1 MPGMAMLI
9 AMPGRDTQPLVD
21 RLRSLSPE
29 LDLRVWPEVGAVEAI
44 DFAVLW
50 QQPAGLLA
58 SLPNLRAVTS
68 YGAGVDFILDDP
80 DLAHGVQVGRVV
92 GARLVASMREYLLAV
107 VLAHRRGVLRGQQ
120 PERVEQPARPPRI
133 GVLGLG
139 ALGASAA
146 QAFAAL
152 GCEVAGWRRE
162 PAPLDGVSVHTGAGG
177 LREVAARA
185 EYLLCLLPLTPA
197 TRGILDADLFACC
210 RGSYLVNVGRG
221 AHLVTAD
228 LEPALDAGRLCGAC
242 LDVTDPEPLP
252 GDHPLRRDSRVLLT
266 GHTASLTDPDEAARQ
281 VLDSYVRVRAGAA
294 PLNAVDSGHGY

>member
-1 MPGMAMLI
+1 MAILI
-9 AMPGRDTQPLVD
+9 AMPGRDTGPLVE
-21 RLRSLSPE
+21 RLRQLDPE
-29 LDLRVWPEVGAVEAI
+29 LDLRVWPEVGAAADV

-50 QQPAGLLA
+50 QQPTGLLA
-58 SLPNLRAVTS
+58 GLPNLRAVTS
-68 YGAGVDFILDDP
+68 YGAGVDFILADP
-80 DLAHGVQVGRVV
+80 ELPDEVQVGRVV

-120 PERVEQPARPPRI
+120 IGRVAQPSGPPRI

-139 ALGASAA
+139 ELGRSAA

-162 PAPLDGVSVHTGAGG
+162 SAPLDGVSVRTGSAG
-177 LREVAARA
+177 LRAVAARA

-197 TRGILDADLFACC
+197 TRGILRADLFSHC
-210 RGSYLVNVGRG
+210 RGAYLVNAGRG

-228 LEPALDAGRLCGAC
+228 LQPALDAENLCGAC

-252 GDHPLRRDSRVLLT
+252 ADHPLRSDPRVLLT

-281 VLDSYVRVRAGAA
+281 VLDSYYRVRAGDA
-294 PLNAVDSGHGY
+294 PLNPVDSDRGY